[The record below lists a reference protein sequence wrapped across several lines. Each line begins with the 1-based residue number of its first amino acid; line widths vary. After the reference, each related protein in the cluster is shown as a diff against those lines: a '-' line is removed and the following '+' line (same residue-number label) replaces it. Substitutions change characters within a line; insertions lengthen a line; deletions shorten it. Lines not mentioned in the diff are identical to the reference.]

1 MGIMMMSLVVGK
13 VIITLIIDGLFQG
26 KLSNLIIGI
35 LMKMNLSQAEAD
47 VIYQNVFRAN
57 RDVFQW
63 IGFMLLFLVGYYA
76 ALSKTANYLK
86 NIGDGIDNVLSNSK
100 QPIELETELEPI
112 AEKLNT
118 MKMTLARKER
128 MAQESEQRKNDL
140 VVYLAHDLKTPLTSV
155 IAYLSMLD
163 EKPDMPP
170 EERKKYIH
178 IAHTKAIRLSE
189 LISEFFEITK
199 FNLQNI
205 RLEKET
211 INLSLML
218 EQIMDE
224 FYAVFADNNLT
235 GNIYTEED
243 LMVEGDPDKLARV
256 FDNLLRNAVAYS
268 YRGTNID
275 VRAYGEGVAVVIVFS
290 NQGEPIPK
298 QKLQT
303 VFEKFYRA
311 DNSRS
316 SQTGGAGLGLSVAK
330 EIVELHE
337 GTIEAFSDIQSTR
350 FVVRLKRLLP
360 KGQRQ
365 SGGVILMEENKK
377 KKRTA
382 GDVIRM
388 LIMIVALG
396 VFCYSGYQL
405 LSIYQEYK
413 KGSDEYHA
421 LENKY
426 IDEKGMFEEINTDA
440 AEPTMKNPIDFAG
453 LKAVNE
459 DIIAWLK
466 VGAIDISYPVT
477 QGKDN
482 DYYLHN
488 TFENQPNIAGC
499 IFMDHGCKKDFSDP
513 NTIIYG
519 HNMRNLSM
527 FGKLKQFRD
536 QAVFDSDAYFW
547 VYTPEKIYKYEI
559 FSCQEVGATSETYQL
574 QFSDKKK
581 FQEYIDSCFE
591 RSVLKRDIE
600 VTSDDKI
607 VTLSTCTGNSETR
620 FLVQGKLIETYKA
633 V

>member
-1 MGIMMMSLVVGK
+1 MMLQTMGIMMMSLVVGK
-13 VIITLIIDGLFQG
+13 VIVTLILDGLFQG
-26 KLSNLIIGI
+26 KLLNLIIGI

-47 VIYQNVFRAN
+47 VIYQNIFRAN

-86 NIGDGIDNVLSNSK
+86 NIGDGIDNVLANSK

-170 EERKKYIH
+170 EERKKYIY

-365 SGGVILMEENKK
+365 SGGVI
-377 KKRTA
+377 
-382 GDVIRM
+382 
-388 LIMIVALG
+388 
-396 VFCYSGYQL
+396 
-405 LSIYQEYK
+405 
-413 KGSDEYHA
+413 
-421 LENKY
+421 
-426 IDEKGMFEEINTDA
+426 
-440 AEPTMKNPIDFAG
+440 
-453 LKAVNE
+453 
-459 DIIAWLK
+459 
-466 VGAIDISYPVT
+466 
-477 QGKDN
+477 
-482 DYYLHN
+482 
-488 TFENQPNIAGC
+488 
-499 IFMDHGCKKDFSDP
+499 
-513 NTIIYG
+513 
-519 HNMRNLSM
+519 
-527 FGKLKQFRD
+527 
-536 QAVFDSDAYFW
+536 
-547 VYTPEKIYKYEI
+547 
-559 FSCQEVGATSETYQL
+559 
-574 QFSDKKK
+574 
-581 FQEYIDSCFE
+581 
-591 RSVLKRDIE
+591 
-600 VTSDDKI
+600 
-607 VTLSTCTGNSETR
+607 
-620 FLVQGKLIETYKA
+620 
-633 V
+633 

>member
-1 MGIMMMSLVVGK
+1 MMLQTMGIMMMSLVVGK
-13 VIITLIIDGLFQG
+13 VIITLILDGLFQG

-76 ALSKTANYLK
+76 VLSKTANYLK
-86 NIGDGIDNVLSNSK
+86 NIGDGIDNVLANSK

-163 EKPDMPP
+163 EKPDMLPK
-170 EERKKYIH
+170 ERKKYIH

-365 SGGVILMEENKK
+365 SGGVI
-377 KKRTA
+377 
-382 GDVIRM
+382 
-388 LIMIVALG
+388 
-396 VFCYSGYQL
+396 
-405 LSIYQEYK
+405 
-413 KGSDEYHA
+413 
-421 LENKY
+421 
-426 IDEKGMFEEINTDA
+426 
-440 AEPTMKNPIDFAG
+440 
-453 LKAVNE
+453 
-459 DIIAWLK
+459 
-466 VGAIDISYPVT
+466 
-477 QGKDN
+477 
-482 DYYLHN
+482 
-488 TFENQPNIAGC
+488 
-499 IFMDHGCKKDFSDP
+499 
-513 NTIIYG
+513 
-519 HNMRNLSM
+519 
-527 FGKLKQFRD
+527 
-536 QAVFDSDAYFW
+536 
-547 VYTPEKIYKYEI
+547 
-559 FSCQEVGATSETYQL
+559 
-574 QFSDKKK
+574 
-581 FQEYIDSCFE
+581 
-591 RSVLKRDIE
+591 
-600 VTSDDKI
+600 
-607 VTLSTCTGNSETR
+607 
-620 FLVQGKLIETYKA
+620 
-633 V
+633 

>member
-1 MGIMMMSLVVGK
+1 MLQTMGIMMMSLVVGK
-13 VIITLIIDGLFQG
+13 MIITLILDGLFQG

-350 FVVRLKRLLP
+350 FVVRLKRLC
-360 KGQRQ
+360 R
-365 SGGVILMEENKK
+365 
-377 KKRTA
+377 
-382 GDVIRM
+382 
-388 LIMIVALG
+388 
-396 VFCYSGYQL
+396 
-405 LSIYQEYK
+405 
-413 KGSDEYHA
+413 KGSGNREV
-421 LENKY
+421 LFK
-426 IDEKGMFEEINTDA
+426 
-440 AEPTMKNPIDFAG
+440 
-453 LKAVNE
+453 
-459 DIIAWLK
+459 W
-466 VGAIDISYPVT
+466 
-477 QGKDN
+477 
-482 DYYLHN
+482 
-488 TFENQPNIAGC
+488 
-499 IFMDHGCKKDFSDP
+499 KK
-513 NTIIYG
+513 T
-519 HNMRNLSM
+519 R
-527 FGKLKQFRD
+527 K
-536 QAVFDSDAYFW
+536 
-547 VYTPEKIYKYEI
+547 
-559 FSCQEVGATSETYQL
+559 
-574 QFSDKKK
+574 
-581 FQEYIDSCFE
+581 
-591 RSVLKRDIE
+591 RSVPPE
-600 VTSDDKI
+600 M
-607 VTLSTCTGNSETR
+607 
-620 FLVQGKLIETYKA
+620 
-633 V
+633 

>member
-1 MGIMMMSLVVGK
+1 MLQTMGIMMMSLVVGK
-13 VIITLIIDGLFQG
+13 MIVTLILDGLFQG
-26 KLSNLIIGI
+26 KLLNLIIGI

-47 VIYQNVFRAN
+47 VIYQNIFRAN

-365 SGGVILMEENKK
+365 SGGVI
-377 KKRTA
+377 
-382 GDVIRM
+382 
-388 LIMIVALG
+388 
-396 VFCYSGYQL
+396 
-405 LSIYQEYK
+405 
-413 KGSDEYHA
+413 
-421 LENKY
+421 
-426 IDEKGMFEEINTDA
+426 
-440 AEPTMKNPIDFAG
+440 
-453 LKAVNE
+453 
-459 DIIAWLK
+459 
-466 VGAIDISYPVT
+466 
-477 QGKDN
+477 
-482 DYYLHN
+482 
-488 TFENQPNIAGC
+488 
-499 IFMDHGCKKDFSDP
+499 
-513 NTIIYG
+513 
-519 HNMRNLSM
+519 
-527 FGKLKQFRD
+527 
-536 QAVFDSDAYFW
+536 
-547 VYTPEKIYKYEI
+547 
-559 FSCQEVGATSETYQL
+559 
-574 QFSDKKK
+574 
-581 FQEYIDSCFE
+581 
-591 RSVLKRDIE
+591 
-600 VTSDDKI
+600 
-607 VTLSTCTGNSETR
+607 
-620 FLVQGKLIETYKA
+620 
-633 V
+633 

>member
-76 ALSKTANYLK
+76 VLSKTANYLK
-86 NIGDGIDNVLSNSK
+86 NIGDGIDNVLANSK

-163 EKPDMPP
+163 EKPDMLP

-365 SGGVILMEENKK
+365 SGVLFKWKK
-377 KKRTA
+377 TRK
-382 GDVIRM
+382 
-388 LIMIVALG
+388 
-396 VFCYSGYQL
+396 
-405 LSIYQEYK
+405 
-413 KGSDEYHA
+413 
-421 LENKY
+421 
-426 IDEKGMFEEINTDA
+426 
-440 AEPTMKNPIDFAG
+440 
-453 LKAVNE
+453 
-459 DIIAWLK
+459 
-466 VGAIDISYPVT
+466 
-477 QGKDN
+477 
-482 DYYLHN
+482 
-488 TFENQPNIAGC
+488 
-499 IFMDHGCKKDFSDP
+499 
-513 NTIIYG
+513 
-519 HNMRNLSM
+519 
-527 FGKLKQFRD
+527 
-536 QAVFDSDAYFW
+536 
-547 VYTPEKIYKYEI
+547 
-559 FSCQEVGATSETYQL
+559 
-574 QFSDKKK
+574 
-581 FQEYIDSCFE
+581 
-591 RSVLKRDIE
+591 RSVPPE
-600 VTSDDKI
+600 M
-607 VTLSTCTGNSETR
+607 
-620 FLVQGKLIETYKA
+620 
-633 V
+633 

>member
-1 MGIMMMSLVVGK
+1 MLQTMGIMMMSLVVGK
-13 VIITLIIDGLFQG
+13 MIITLILDGLFQG

-47 VIYQNVFRAN
+47 VIYQNIFRAN

-76 ALSKTANYLK
+76 VLSKTANYLK
-86 NIGDGIDNVLSNSK
+86 NIGDGIDNVLANSK

-350 FVVRLKRLLP
+350 FVHWRKTCR
-360 KGQRQ
+360 
-365 SGGVILMEENKK
+365 N
-377 KKRTA
+377 
-382 GDVIRM
+382 
-388 LIMIVALG
+388 IMAVPAR
-396 VFCYSGYQL
+396 
-405 LSIYQEYK
+405 
-413 KGSDEYHA
+413 
-421 LENKY
+421 
-426 IDEKGMFEEINTDA
+426 A
-440 AEPTMKNPIDFAG
+440 A
-453 LKAVNE
+453 V
-459 DIIAWLK
+459 
-466 VGAIDISYPVT
+466 S
-477 QGKDN
+477 
-482 DYYLHN
+482 
-488 TFENQPNIAGC
+488 
-499 IFMDHGCKKDFSDP
+499 
-513 NTIIYG
+513 
-519 HNMRNLSM
+519 R
-527 FGKLKQFRD
+527 
-536 QAVFDSDAYFW
+536 
-547 VYTPEKIYKYEI
+547 
-559 FSCQEVGATSETYQL
+559 
-574 QFSDKKK
+574 
-581 FQEYIDSCFE
+581 
-591 RSVLKRDIE
+591 
-600 VTSDDKI
+600 
-607 VTLSTCTGNSETR
+607 
-620 FLVQGKLIETYKA
+620 
-633 V
+633 

>member
-1 MGIMMMSLVVGK
+1 MMLQTMGIMMMSLVVGK
-13 VIITLIIDGLFQG
+13 MIITLILDGLFQG

-47 VIYQNVFRAN
+47 VIYQNIFRAN

-86 NIGDGIDNVLSNSK
+86 NIGDGIDNVLANSK

-163 EKPDMPP
+163 EKPDMLP

-224 FYAVFADNNLT
+224 FYAVFTDNNLT

-365 SGGVILMEENKK
+365 SGGVI
-377 KKRTA
+377 
-382 GDVIRM
+382 
-388 LIMIVALG
+388 
-396 VFCYSGYQL
+396 
-405 LSIYQEYK
+405 
-413 KGSDEYHA
+413 
-421 LENKY
+421 
-426 IDEKGMFEEINTDA
+426 
-440 AEPTMKNPIDFAG
+440 
-453 LKAVNE
+453 
-459 DIIAWLK
+459 
-466 VGAIDISYPVT
+466 
-477 QGKDN
+477 
-482 DYYLHN
+482 
-488 TFENQPNIAGC
+488 
-499 IFMDHGCKKDFSDP
+499 
-513 NTIIYG
+513 
-519 HNMRNLSM
+519 
-527 FGKLKQFRD
+527 
-536 QAVFDSDAYFW
+536 
-547 VYTPEKIYKYEI
+547 
-559 FSCQEVGATSETYQL
+559 
-574 QFSDKKK
+574 
-581 FQEYIDSCFE
+581 
-591 RSVLKRDIE
+591 
-600 VTSDDKI
+600 
-607 VTLSTCTGNSETR
+607 
-620 FLVQGKLIETYKA
+620 
-633 V
+633 

>member
-1 MGIMMMSLVVGK
+1 MEQLYNSTIAAISTAMSNSG
-13 VIITLIIDGLFQG
+13 
-26 KLSNLIIGI
+26 IGI
-35 LMKMNLSQAEAD
+35 VRMSGPEAFQIADRVYKGKKEKKLCDQKSHTIHYGYIVDGEQVIDEVLVMLMRGPHSYTGEDTVEINCHGGVYVVKRILEVLIKNGARPAEPGEYTKRAFLNGRLDLSQAEAD

-76 ALSKTANYLK
+76 VLSKTANYLK
-86 NIGDGIDNVLSNSK
+86 NIGDGIDNVLANSK

-337 GTIEAFSDIQSTR
+337 GTIEAFSDIQFTR

-365 SGGVILMEENKK
+365 SGGVI
-377 KKRTA
+377 
-382 GDVIRM
+382 
-388 LIMIVALG
+388 
-396 VFCYSGYQL
+396 
-405 LSIYQEYK
+405 
-413 KGSDEYHA
+413 
-421 LENKY
+421 
-426 IDEKGMFEEINTDA
+426 
-440 AEPTMKNPIDFAG
+440 
-453 LKAVNE
+453 
-459 DIIAWLK
+459 
-466 VGAIDISYPVT
+466 
-477 QGKDN
+477 
-482 DYYLHN
+482 
-488 TFENQPNIAGC
+488 
-499 IFMDHGCKKDFSDP
+499 
-513 NTIIYG
+513 
-519 HNMRNLSM
+519 
-527 FGKLKQFRD
+527 
-536 QAVFDSDAYFW
+536 
-547 VYTPEKIYKYEI
+547 
-559 FSCQEVGATSETYQL
+559 
-574 QFSDKKK
+574 
-581 FQEYIDSCFE
+581 
-591 RSVLKRDIE
+591 
-600 VTSDDKI
+600 
-607 VTLSTCTGNSETR
+607 
-620 FLVQGKLIETYKA
+620 
-633 V
+633 

>member
-1 MGIMMMSLVVGK
+1 
-13 VIITLIIDGLFQG
+13 
-26 KLSNLIIGI
+26 
-35 LMKMNLSQAEAD
+35 
-47 VIYQNVFRAN
+47 
-57 RDVFQW
+57 
-63 IGFMLLFLVGYYA
+63 
-76 ALSKTANYLK
+76 
-86 NIGDGIDNVLSNSK
+86 
-100 QPIELETELEPI
+100 
-112 AEKLNT
+112 
-118 MKMTLARKER
+118 
-128 MAQESEQRKNDL
+128 
-140 VVYLAHDLKTPLTSV
+140 
-155 IAYLSMLD
+155 
-163 EKPDMPP
+163 
-170 EERKKYIH
+170 
-178 IAHTKAIRLSE
+178 
-189 LISEFFEITK
+189 
-199 FNLQNI
+199 
-205 RLEKET
+205 
-211 INLSLML
+211 
-218 EQIMDE
+218 
-224 FYAVFADNNLT
+224 
-235 GNIYTEED
+235 
-243 LMVEGDPDKLARV
+243 
-256 FDNLLRNAVAYS
+256 
-268 YRGTNID
+268 
-275 VRAYGEGVAVVIVFS
+275 
-290 NQGEPIPK
+290 
-298 QKLQT
+298 
-303 VFEKFYRA
+303 
-311 DNSRS
+311 
-316 SQTGGAGLGLSVAK
+316 
-330 EIVELHE
+330 
-337 GTIEAFSDIQSTR
+337 
-350 FVVRLKRLLP
+350 
-360 KGQRQ
+360 
-365 SGGVILMEENKK
+365 MEENKK

-382 GDVIRM
+382 GDVIRT

-459 DIIAWLK
+459 DIIAWLR

-536 QAVFDSDAYFW
+536 QAVFDLDAYFW

>member
-13 VIITLIIDGLFQG
+13 MIITLILDGLFQG

-76 ALSKTANYLK
+76 VLSKTANYLK
-86 NIGDGIDNVLSNSK
+86 NIGDGIDNVLANSK

-118 MKMTLARKER
+118 MKMTLARKKR

-337 GTIEAFSDIQSTR
+337 GTIEAFSDIQPTR

-365 SGGVILMEENKK
+365 SGGVI
-377 KKRTA
+377 
-382 GDVIRM
+382 
-388 LIMIVALG
+388 
-396 VFCYSGYQL
+396 
-405 LSIYQEYK
+405 
-413 KGSDEYHA
+413 
-421 LENKY
+421 
-426 IDEKGMFEEINTDA
+426 
-440 AEPTMKNPIDFAG
+440 
-453 LKAVNE
+453 
-459 DIIAWLK
+459 
-466 VGAIDISYPVT
+466 
-477 QGKDN
+477 
-482 DYYLHN
+482 
-488 TFENQPNIAGC
+488 
-499 IFMDHGCKKDFSDP
+499 
-513 NTIIYG
+513 
-519 HNMRNLSM
+519 
-527 FGKLKQFRD
+527 
-536 QAVFDSDAYFW
+536 
-547 VYTPEKIYKYEI
+547 
-559 FSCQEVGATSETYQL
+559 
-574 QFSDKKK
+574 
-581 FQEYIDSCFE
+581 
-591 RSVLKRDIE
+591 
-600 VTSDDKI
+600 
-607 VTLSTCTGNSETR
+607 
-620 FLVQGKLIETYKA
+620 
-633 V
+633 

>member
-1 MGIMMMSLVVGK
+1 MMLQTMGIMMMSLVVGK
-13 VIITLIIDGLFQG
+13 MIITLILDGLFQG

-76 ALSKTANYLK
+76 VLSKTANYLK
-86 NIGDGIDNVLSNSK
+86 NIGDGIDNVLANSK

-275 VRAYGEGVAVVIVFS
+275 VRAYGEDVAVVIVFS

-365 SGGVILMEENKK
+365 SGGVI
-377 KKRTA
+377 
-382 GDVIRM
+382 
-388 LIMIVALG
+388 
-396 VFCYSGYQL
+396 
-405 LSIYQEYK
+405 
-413 KGSDEYHA
+413 
-421 LENKY
+421 
-426 IDEKGMFEEINTDA
+426 
-440 AEPTMKNPIDFAG
+440 
-453 LKAVNE
+453 
-459 DIIAWLK
+459 
-466 VGAIDISYPVT
+466 
-477 QGKDN
+477 
-482 DYYLHN
+482 
-488 TFENQPNIAGC
+488 
-499 IFMDHGCKKDFSDP
+499 
-513 NTIIYG
+513 
-519 HNMRNLSM
+519 
-527 FGKLKQFRD
+527 
-536 QAVFDSDAYFW
+536 
-547 VYTPEKIYKYEI
+547 
-559 FSCQEVGATSETYQL
+559 
-574 QFSDKKK
+574 
-581 FQEYIDSCFE
+581 
-591 RSVLKRDIE
+591 
-600 VTSDDKI
+600 
-607 VTLSTCTGNSETR
+607 
-620 FLVQGKLIETYKA
+620 
-633 V
+633 

>member
-13 VIITLIIDGLFQG
+13 MIITLILDGLFQG

-47 VIYQNVFRAN
+47 VIYQNIFRAN

-76 ALSKTANYLK
+76 VLSKTANYLK
-86 NIGDGIDNVLSNSK
+86 NIGDGIDNVLANSK

-189 LISEFFEITK
+189 LISEFFEIIK

-243 LMVEGDPDKLARV
+243 LMV
-256 FDNLLRNAVAYS
+256 
-268 YRGTNID
+268 
-275 VRAYGEGVAVVIVFS
+275 EGVAVVIVFS

-365 SGGVILMEENKK
+365 SGGVI
-377 KKRTA
+377 
-382 GDVIRM
+382 
-388 LIMIVALG
+388 
-396 VFCYSGYQL
+396 
-405 LSIYQEYK
+405 
-413 KGSDEYHA
+413 
-421 LENKY
+421 
-426 IDEKGMFEEINTDA
+426 
-440 AEPTMKNPIDFAG
+440 
-453 LKAVNE
+453 
-459 DIIAWLK
+459 
-466 VGAIDISYPVT
+466 
-477 QGKDN
+477 
-482 DYYLHN
+482 
-488 TFENQPNIAGC
+488 
-499 IFMDHGCKKDFSDP
+499 
-513 NTIIYG
+513 
-519 HNMRNLSM
+519 
-527 FGKLKQFRD
+527 
-536 QAVFDSDAYFW
+536 
-547 VYTPEKIYKYEI
+547 
-559 FSCQEVGATSETYQL
+559 
-574 QFSDKKK
+574 
-581 FQEYIDSCFE
+581 
-591 RSVLKRDIE
+591 
-600 VTSDDKI
+600 
-607 VTLSTCTGNSETR
+607 
-620 FLVQGKLIETYKA
+620 
-633 V
+633 